1 MKDRFSQILH
11 SKLRIIEKLDT
22 LRLAYTSKKL
32 YVLWNKLQ
40 FSFYRL

>member
-11 SKLRIIEKLDT
+11 RNIEKLDT

-32 YVLWNKLQ
+32 YILWNKLQ